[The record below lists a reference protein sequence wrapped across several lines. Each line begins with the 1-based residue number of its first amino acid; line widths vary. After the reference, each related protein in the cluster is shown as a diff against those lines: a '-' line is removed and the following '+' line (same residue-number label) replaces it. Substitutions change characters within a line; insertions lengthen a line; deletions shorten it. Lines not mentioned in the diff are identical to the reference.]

1 MDISIL
7 YKVATVALSVTV
19 LALHAEGWV
28 FELEQRQNEVVKT
41 GSDRI
46 GNRCECHKTSKMPRV
61 IVGVARLGPLTAPWK
76 SQSN

>member
-28 FELEQRQNEVVKT
+28 FEFQQRENAVVNT
-41 GSDRI
+41 GSGRI
-46 GNRCECHKTSKMPRV
+46 GNRCECRETSKMTTINGFPAKERSLLH
-61 IVGVARLGPLTAPWK
+61 GHECRA
-76 SQSN
+76 